1 MHRTQMTCMFGVDF
15 PVYGSNPPKKKV
27 IWVQPYQLT
36 LAMNLGDRDATP
48 PNGCL
53 GLHHLGC
60 HWQVKAYRDPLLK
73 MLHIFFAITVSRRP
87 ATRNVCTFVCVTSHP
102 GFLRMFARQ
111 FWEMFF
117 GLLDN
122 SSGWE
127 PTLKTLRW
135 FRGSNIPVYPTVFWV
150 PWSDGSWIASI
161 IDWGMKI
168 KDDGGLKNG
177 ES

>member
-1 MHRTQMTCMFGVDF
+1 MEGGCVCIYIYVCRELNW
-15 PVYGSNPPKKKV
+15 PVCLGLTFQFMGQILQKTKV

-73 MLHIFFAITVSRRP
+73 MLHIFFAITISRRP

-102 GFLRMFARQ
+102 GFLRMFAR
-111 FWEMFF
+111 
-117 GLLDN
+117 LLDN
-122 SSGWE
+122 SSWE
-127 PTLKTLRW
+127 PTLEHPSMLPRFEHSCLPNCFLGTLALV
-135 FRGSNIPVYPTVFWV
+135 GS
-150 PWSDGSWIASI
+150 G
-161 IDWGMKI
+161 
-168 KDDGGLKNG
+168 
-177 ES
+177 